1 MQAVQQHLL
10 LQSAVARHMPQL
22 LSLLLPFVTDSTV
35 CTALDTLA
43 VGLEP
48 FKAEGDS
55 QKAVAALP
63 SIGAFIQGL
72 LPFLDGVLA
81 EASHINDVIMLSL
94 LCDLLT
100 LAVKTFKSAVEVS
113 MRELGEEQDICGYLA
128 K

>member
-1 MQAVQQHLL
+1 MQAVQQDLL

-81 EASHINDVIMLSL
+81 EASHINDVIKLSL

>member
-1 MQAVQQHLL
+1 
-10 LQSAVARHMPQL
+10 MPQL